1 MAGRGPDPGVLN
13 TGQIFLLF
21 SFFFLRTWHKSE
33 EMKMSWSRFILQR
46 GFDCH
51 VRVID
56 CSKDRGKSRNV
67 ITVLLRSVP
76 PLRQSMRSKKEDID
90 LCAAKN
96 CSLRP
101 AECTGESGTDVQT
114 CHWHL

>member
-1 MAGRGPDPGVLN
+1 MVCSSVIQLLLCTKALRRQCWRRLEERLTLAISTPE
-13 TGQIFLLF
+13 QIRLLYP
-21 SFFFLRTWHKSE
+21 FFLRTWHKSE

-76 PLRQSMRSKKEDID
+76 PLRQSMRSKKGI
-90 LCAAKN
+90 LICAQQKTVA
-96 CSLRP
+96 
-101 AECTGESGTDVQT
+101 
-114 CHWHL
+114 